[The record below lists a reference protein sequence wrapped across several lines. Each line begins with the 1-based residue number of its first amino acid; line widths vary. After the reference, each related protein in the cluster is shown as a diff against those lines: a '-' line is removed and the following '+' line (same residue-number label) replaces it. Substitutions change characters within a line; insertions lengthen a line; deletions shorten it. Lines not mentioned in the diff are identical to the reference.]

1 LNKIPD
7 PLRSEVQRVFEEREH
22 TFELLRGELTREIL
36 RLRELV
42 RLYQI
47 EKFGSASEKLTASQ
61 LALLNLEPSVSE
73 EEVQAEARLP
83 ETEKTVKGAPE
94 LENLEKETR
103 KAHSR
108 RKPRARKP
116 SVRQKFPAHLPR
128 RERKVE
134 AAPEA
139 CHCGICGGQTRVIGY
154 EESERLSREPVRY
167 FVEVTKREKG
177 PAPIVPRRA

>member
-108 RKPRARKP
+108 RTCPAASARLKPPRKP
-116 SVRQKFPAHLPR
+116 AIAES
-128 RERKVE
+128 
-134 AAPEA
+134 AA
-139 CHCGICGGQTRVIGY
+139 G
-154 EESERLSREPVRY
+154 
-167 FVEVTKREKG
+167 
-177 PAPIVPRRA
+177 RRASSATKKASDSAASRCVILWK